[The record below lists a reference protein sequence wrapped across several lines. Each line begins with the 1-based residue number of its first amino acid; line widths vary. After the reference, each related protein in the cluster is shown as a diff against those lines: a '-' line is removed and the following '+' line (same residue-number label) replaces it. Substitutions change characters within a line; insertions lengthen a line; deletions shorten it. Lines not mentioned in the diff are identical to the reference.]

1 MIRVYVDMLRLFWF
15 VSGCVVLYVDAMD
28 VFCVPYVDDLSVR
41 LPFSGDVKVSVEWGD
56 GTSGV
61 ISAYVTEMSGACERD
76 TRQRA
81 QREEMCCVTS
91 VLCVV

>member
-1 MIRVYVDMLRLFWF
+1 M
-15 VSGCVVLYVDAMD
+15 DA
-28 VFCVPYVDDLSVR
+28 FCVPCVDNLSVR

-56 GTSGV
+56 GTCGV

-81 QREEMCCVTS
+81 QRDEMCCVSS